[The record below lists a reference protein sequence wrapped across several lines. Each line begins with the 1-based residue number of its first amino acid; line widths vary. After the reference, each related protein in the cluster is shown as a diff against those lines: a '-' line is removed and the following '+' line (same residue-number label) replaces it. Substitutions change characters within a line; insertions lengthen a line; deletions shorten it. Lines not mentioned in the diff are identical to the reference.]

1 MMGELGVYSDF
12 PPFAHLDLRFSLSVL
27 EASAETLAMRGL
39 SRLNHFRDKMKTSV
53 AGHSGAFLV
62 ERSFEIG
69 IAEGLYFNYLDELE
83 VDRISSLSLT
93 QQSVDFIVYIN
104 YRYSKARKFVNL
116 LPDRYIIRLS
126 FSTSTV
132 KLFQMSGLRRTEPE
146 DLVTLIIGLIN
157 DEGHNS
163 GLVKDMITVE
173 NLKEP
178 QKN

>member
-1 MMGELGVYSDF
+1 MYSDF
-12 PPFAHLDLRFSLSVL
+12 PPFAHLALRFSLNVL
-27 EASAETLAMRGL
+27 GASAENLAMRGL
-39 SRLNHFRDKMKTSV
+39 SSLNHFRDKIKTSV

-69 IAEGLYFNYLDELE
+69 IAEGLYFNYLDGFE
-83 VDRISSLSLT
+83 VVRISSLPLT

-104 YRYSKARKFVNL
+104 YRYSRARKFVSL

-126 FSTSTV
+126 FSTSTL

-146 DLVTLIIGLIN
+146 DLVTLIVGLIN
-157 DEGHNS
+157 DEGRNS
-163 GLVKDMITVE
+163 GLAEDMMTIE